1 MRWLLWH
8 YDPAENVLL
17 VSFEHYNYNYYS
29 RRAFVEL
36 LHSNNSVYICMN
48 VLNASVGSYSVN
60 EWTSAY
66 KERR

>member
-36 LHSNNSVYICMN
+36 LHLKTVYMYAC
-48 VLNASVGSYSVN
+48 A
-60 EWTSAY
+60 
-66 KERR
+66 ER